1 MRDCSLASFVWSNL
15 ISSNERSNFFG
26 FHFLEWV
33 SYNLQMDVGGKRD
46 GNCSAFWDQN
56 CYFMWLWR
64 NKHEHKDDFI
74 RPLKPWE
81 VILKACDEYSN
92 GVVVHVMASGNTSS
106 EVMIG

>member
-1 MRDCSLASFVWSNL
+1 
-15 ISSNERSNFFG
+15 
-26 FHFLEWV
+26 
-33 SYNLQMDVGGKRD
+33 MDVGGKRD

-106 EVMIG
+106 EVMIGLMMAVGFVVLLRKLAVPQPMLLSCGKFQNGSD